1 MGREMTRQEIIDAC
15 TAVVEEMRMQYV
27 PNPKTRYKKGG
38 SSGNMAANGLQYV
51 LEDNEF
57 VVYIDEVIAWYVWF
71 TQKPWTAER
80 WRGKKNPN
88 EGWFEVFQE
97 EFARRLAR
105 RLGGRIER

>member
-1 MGREMTRQEIIDAC
+1 MSRTQKRGT
-15 TAVVEEMRMQYV
+15 
-27 PNPKTRYKKGG
+27 KKGG

>member
-1 MGREMTRQEIIDAC
+1 MTRQEIESAC
-15 TAVVEEMRMQYV
+15 IAVMEEMRMQYV

-51 LEDNEF
+51 LEDNGF
-57 VVYIDEVIAWYVWF
+57 VGYIDEVIAWYVWF

-80 WRGKKNPN
+80 CRGKKNPN